1 MSQHFVR
8 EIEQLKKK
16 ILVVGSI
23 VEERIAKAIAAV
35 IKNDARLALEVVEG
49 DEEIDQMEVEVEEDC
64 LKILAL
70 YQPVAIDLRFVVGV
84 LKINNDLE
92 RMADHAVNIAR
103 RAEYLATYPNVDLPL
118 DLEIMLQKTQAMV
131 HDSLDALVRQDPVL
145 ARRVCA
151 SDQEVDQLNRQMHV
165 LIQRQIRDNPEQV
178 EQFIHQLSVSRQLER
193 IADLATNV
201 AEDVVYTVEGAIIRH
216 RTAVYRQSL

>member
-1 MSQHFVR
+1 MSQHFIR
-8 EIEQLKKK
+8 EIELLKKK
-16 ILVVGSI
+16 ILTVGAI

-35 IKNDARLALEVVEG
+35 IKHDAKLALEVVEG

-70 YQPVAIDLRFVVGV
+70 YQPVAIDLRFVVGA
-84 LKINNDLE
+84 LKIHNDLE

-103 RAEYLATYPNVDLPL
+103 RAEYLATYPDADLPS
-118 DLEIMLQKTQAMV
+118 DLAVMLQKTQTMV
-131 HDSLDALVRQDPVL
+131 RDSLDALVRQDPVL

-151 SDQEVDQLNRQMHV
+151 SDTEVDQLNRQMHV
-165 LIQRQIRDNPEQV
+165 LIQQEIRTDPDHV
-178 EQFIHQLSVSRQLER
+178 EQLIHQLSVSRQLER

-201 AEDVVYTVEGAIIRH
+201 AEDVVYTVEGEIIRH
-216 RTAVYRQSL
+216 RT

>member
-8 EIEQLKKK
+8 EIDLLKKK
-16 ILVVGSI
+16 ILTVGAI

-35 IKNDARLALEVVEG
+35 IKHDARLALEVVEG
-49 DEEIDQMEVEVEEDC
+49 DTEIDQMEVEVEEDC

-103 RAEYLATYPNVDLPL
+103 RAEYLATYPNADLPA
-118 DLEIMLQKTQAMV
+118 DLEVMLQKTQTMV
-131 HDSLDALVRQDPVL
+131 RDSLDALVRQDPVL
-145 ARRVCA
+145 ARSVCA
-151 SDQEVDQLNRQMHV
+151 SDTEVDQLNRQMHV
-165 LIQRQIRDNPEQV
+165 LIQQEIRTNPERV
-178 EQFIHQLSVSRQLER
+178 ELCIHQLSVSRQLER

-201 AEDVVYTVEGAIIRH
+201 AEDVVYTVEGEIIRH
-216 RTAVYRQSL
+216 RTAAYK

>member
-8 EIEQLKKK
+8 EIEFLKKK
-16 ILVVGSI
+16 ILAVGSI
-23 VEERIAKAIAAV
+23 VEERIAKALVAV
-35 IKNDARLALEVVEG
+35 LKHDARLALEVVEG

-70 YQPVAIDLRFVVGV
+70 YQPVAIDLRFVVAV

-103 RAEYLATYPNVDLPL
+103 RAEYLAAYPNALPP
-118 DLEIMLQKTQAMV
+118 DLEIMLQRTQAMV
-131 HDSLDALVRQDPVL
+131 RDSLDALVRQDPVL

-151 SDQEVDQLNRQMHV
+151 ADKEVDQLNRQMHV
-165 LIQRQIRDNPEQV
+165 LIQQQIRTNPERV
-178 EQFIHQLSVSRQLER
+178 EQLIHQLSVSRQLER

-201 AEDVVYTVEGAIIRH
+201 AEDVVYTVEGEIIRH
-216 RTAVYRQSL
+216 RTAAYK

>member
-16 ILVVGSI
+16 LLTVGAM
-23 VEERIAKAIAAV
+23 VEERIAKAFVAV
-35 IKNDARLALEVVEG
+35 IKNDAKLALDVVDG

-70 YQPVAIDLRFVVGV
+70 YQPVAIDLRFVVAV

-103 RAEYLATYPNVDLPL
+103 RAEYLAAYPNAGLPP
-118 DLEIMLQKTQAMV
+118 DLEIMLQRTQAMV
-131 HDSLDALVRQDPVL
+131 RDSLDALVRQDPIL
-145 ARRVCA
+145 ARWVCA
-151 SDQEVDQLNRQMHV
+151 ADKEVDQLNRQMHV
-165 LIQRQIRDNPEQV
+165 LIQQQIRSNPERV
-178 EQFIHQLSVSRQLER
+178 EQLVHQLSVSRQLER

-216 RTAVYRQSL
+216 RTAAYK